1 MKNGGKNKSVVFIT
15 CSVCIH
21 THTQHMLPVLLLQ
34 IDQILVHQKIE
45 LLEGKVTNL
54 LFYEIIL

>member
-1 MKNGGKNKSVVFIT
+1 LFSVYT
-15 CSVCIH
+15 H